1 MGFWDSIK
9 NWVSGAWNSVK
20 NTASNIWNK
29 ISPAIR
35 AIPLI
40 GDKIATGVETVAG
53 AVDKGAQGLGH
64 LVSGNL
70 SGAIGSARDAYNGV
84 KDGIGKLTNLKAG
97 GMVAPRKHFQK
108 A

>member
-9 NWVSGAWNSVK
+9 NWVSGAWNTVK

-35 AIPLI
+35 AIPLV
-40 GDKIATGVETVAG
+40 GDKVATGIETVAG

-64 LVSGNL
+64 W
-70 SGAIGSARDAYNGV
+70 
-84 KDGIGKLTNLKAG
+84 
-97 GMVAPRKHFQK
+97 
-108 A
+108 